1 MQPTVESLQGE
12 LLALRCH
19 IAALIEVLPLNSL
32 IRYRS
37 KLDSRAALIG
47 ENLRG
52 EQKSGFDRE
61 LIALRSVR
69 SNAL

>member
-1 MQPTVESLQGE
+1 MQPTVETLQGE

-37 KLDSRAALIG
+37 KLDNRAVLIG

-52 EQKSGFDRE
+52 ERKSGFDRE